1 MPGGAGVYNAARLV
15 AHEVSLHRQSV
26 ASEVTVRAQRV
37 ISGKLQNSKQKRKLS
52 LIHMHMDLAQ
62 HKRRGKQTLSEESD
76 ET

>member
-1 MPGGAGVYNAARLV
+1 M
-15 AHEVSLHRQSV
+15 
-26 ASEVTVRAQRV
+26 TVRAQRV